1 MKVGFEV
8 VHANYNSNMIRP
20 HMHETWDDHYSN
32 NITTSLPFSSPT
44 TPSNPYPK
52 PATENNHCLN
62 MGQNNELCDWME
74 EQVSDFTKHLVEDF
88 PETTT
93 TSDNLL
99 SNNPTRVNIA
109 SHHNLNVPSLLS
121 PKFSQRKPSCLFR
134 PQFESFT
141 NNDPPNFNLHIQT
154 NTSTLDQ
161 SQHNVVYDQGLSL
174 ITLLMECA
182 VAISVD
188 NLGEAHRMLL
198 ELTQVSSPYKAS
210 CAERVVAYFAKAM
223 TSRVMNSWL
232 GVCSPLV
239 DHKSI
244 NSSFQVFNNISPFI
258 KFAHFTSNQAILEAV
273 SHCDS
278 IHIIDLD
285 IMQGLQWPAF
295 FHILATRMEGKPQV
309 TMTGFGASMELLVE
323 TGKQLTNFAR
333 RLGMSLKFLPIA
345 TKIGEVIDVST
356 LHVKPGEAVA
366 VHWLQHSLYDATG
379 PDWKTLRL
387 LEELEPRI
395 ITLVEQDVNHGGG
408 GSFLDRFVASLHYY
422 STLFD
427 SLGAYL
433 HNDDENRHRVEHGL
447 LSREINNVLGIGGP
461 KRSEDKFRQ
470 WRNELARHCFVKQVP
485 MSANS
490 MAQAQLILN
499 MFSPAYGYSLAQV
512 EGTLRLGWKDTSL
525 YTASAWTC
533 SNSS

>member
-8 VHANYNSNMIRP
+8 VHANPNMIRT
-20 HMHETWDDHYSN
+20 HMHETWDHYSN
-32 NITTSLPFSSPT
+32 IITTTLPFSAP
-44 TPSNPYPK
+44 TPSSPYPK
-52 PATENNHCLN
+52 PATENLN
-62 MGQNNELCDWME
+62 LGQNNELSDWME
-74 EQVSDFTKHLVEDF
+74 EHISDITKHLVEDM
-88 PETTT
+88 PQT
-93 TSDNLL
+93 TSDHTLMANT
-99 SNNPTRVNIA
+99 PTRVSL
-109 SHHNLNVPSLLS
+109 SHHNLVIPSLS
-121 PKFSQRKPSCLFR
+121 PSFTQRKLSCSR
-134 PQFESFT
+134 PQFDSFT
-141 NNDPPNFNLHIQT
+141 NDPPNNNFNHHLQT
-154 NTSTLDQ
+154 NTSSLDHIHN
-161 SQHNVVYDQGLSL
+161 HNVCDQGLNL

-182 VAISVD
+182 VAISVE

-198 ELTQVSSPYKAS
+198 ELTQVASPYKPS

-223 TSRVMNSWL
+223 ASRVMNSWL
-232 GVCSPLV
+232 GACSPLV

-244 NSSFQVFNNISPFI
+244 NSSFQVFNNVSPFI
-258 KFAHFTSNQAILEAV
+258 KFSHFTSNQAILEAV
-273 SHCDS
+273 SHCEC

-295 FHILATRMEGKPQV
+295 FHILATRMEGPPQV
-309 TMTGFGASMELLVE
+309 TMTGIGASMELLVE
-323 TGKQLTNFAR
+323 TGKQLSNFAR
-333 RLGMSLKFLPIA
+333 RLGMSLKFNPIA
-345 TKIGEVIDVST
+345 SKFGEVDVSM
-356 LHVKPGEAVA
+356 LQVKPGEAVA

-395 ITLVEQDVNHGGG
+395 ITLVEQDVNHGGA
-408 GSFLDRFVASLHYY
+408 FLDRFVASLHYY

-433 HNDDENRHRVEHGL
+433 HHDDSNRHRVEHGL
-447 LSREINNVLGIGGP
+447 LSREINNVLAIGGP
-461 KRSEDKFRQ
+461 KRSGEEKFRQ
-470 WRNELARHCFVKQVP
+470 WRSELARHCFMQVP

-512 EGTLRLGWKDTSL
+512 DGTLRLGWKDTSL

-533 SNSS
+533 TASR